1 MNKDKALKIER
12 DIQEIE
18 EVLNPNTIFNR
29 TKAEN
34 IIRKHNGEDEV
45 VALYNSP
52 INPDYVTFENATD
65 EMVKNNLIFIR
76 NILVGRLLQEGSKK

>member
-1 MNKDKALKIER
+1 MNTDKVLKIER

-18 EVLNPNTIFNR
+18 EVLNPNTIFIR

-34 IIRKHNGEDEV
+34 TIRKHNGKDEV

-76 NILVGRLLQEGSKK
+76 NILVGKLLQEGSKK